1 MKKIPWYILV
11 YLLNGLLTF
20 EEALC
25 IKRNQE
31 RCLYCGHL
39 MLFHI
44 SEDLVSFND
53 EICIIDKCT
62 CTPAK
67 GYEIEQQ
74 ENYKRRGKN
83 EYGV

>member
-1 MKKIPWYILV
+1 MKKIPWYVLV

-20 EEALC
+20 EEALY
-25 IKRNQE
+25 IKESQD
-31 RCLYCGHL
+31 RCPYCGHL

-44 SEDLVSFND
+44 NEDLVSFID
-53 EICIIDKCT
+53 EICLIKGCT

-67 GYEIEQQ
+67 GYEKEQQ
-74 ENYKRRGKN
+74 ENYKRRSKN